1 MTAFLVMIDVFCK
14 WEISKLCVCP
24 AAKLNCKLSRFS
36 GFRGAEQT
44 SKGLVSSIIQE
55 KKADKMAGR
64 GEKIKETVLLVLLNI
79 ALPSLD
85 VY

>member
-24 AAKLNCKLSRFS
+24 AAKLNCKLSRF
-36 GFRGAEQT
+36 RGAEQT

-55 KKADKMAGR
+55 KKTDKMAGR
-64 GEKIKETVLLVLLNI
+64 WEKIKETVLLVLLNI

>member
-1 MTAFLVMIDVFCK
+1 M
-14 WEISKLCVCP
+14 S
-24 AAKLNCKLSRFS
+24 AARLNCKLSRFS

-55 KKADKMAGR
+55 KKTDKMPAGR
-64 GEKIKETVLLVLLNI
+64 EEKIKETVLLVLLNI
-79 ALPSLD
+79 ALHSLD